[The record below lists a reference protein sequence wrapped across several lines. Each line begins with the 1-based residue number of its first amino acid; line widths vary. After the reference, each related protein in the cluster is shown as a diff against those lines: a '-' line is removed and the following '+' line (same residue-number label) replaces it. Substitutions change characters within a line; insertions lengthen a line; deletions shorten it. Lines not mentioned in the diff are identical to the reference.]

1 MTRTP
6 RGAGR
11 PTAPLLTEDRILQ
24 AAFRL
29 TRERTPRQFTMT
41 ALAEALGVRTSAL
54 YHHFANRDAVIR
66 AMRGRISAMID
77 DGWQQSDDL
86 ARTLESWGHAYRSA
100 MLAAPGAIVMLATL
114 PIDEDALS
122 FTQYEHVTR
131 LMTAAGWPADK
142 AADAIIAIESFVIGS
157 ALDALAPADNMS
169 PGALAESFPAFAD
182 AERRRAAASDDP
194 ARRTFA
200 IGLTALIHGLG
211 HWATRS
217 D

>member
-1 MTRTP
+1 MMRPP
-6 RGAGR
+6 RSAGR
-11 PTAPLLTEDRILQ
+11 PTAPLLTQDRILQ

-41 ALAEALGVRTSAL
+41 ALAESLGVRTSAL

-77 DGWQQSDDL
+77 AEWQQSDDL
-86 ARTLESWGHAYRSA
+86 ACTLESWGHAYRSA

-114 PIDEDALS
+114 PIDEDASS
-122 FTQYEHVTR
+122 FAQYDHVTR
-131 LMTAAGWPADK
+131 LMMADGWPAEK

-169 PGALAESFPAFAD
+169 PVALAETFPAFAD

-194 ARRTFA
+194 AQRTFA
-200 IGLTALIHGLG
+200 IGLAALIHGLA
-211 HWATRS
+211 HWATTR